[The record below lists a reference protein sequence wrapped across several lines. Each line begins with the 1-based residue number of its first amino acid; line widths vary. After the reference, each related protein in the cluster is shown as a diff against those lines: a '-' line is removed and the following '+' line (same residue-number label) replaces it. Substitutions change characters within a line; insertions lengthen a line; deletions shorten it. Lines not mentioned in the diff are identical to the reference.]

1 MRRRPA
7 RLATTRPASQRR
19 ITGLGSRPAVHGASH
34 QGPAQSARHS
44 ERIPLICAA
53 LQPIRLRSE
62 QCRHYVKSALHE
74 QVAEIRPQLAKAR
87 EIAEKAEAE
96 HREMTAEEQKTFD
109 EIMAKGRQVSDAVKA
124 HRHDQEVLAFAKE
137 LSDEVIGPA

>member
-1 MRRRPA
+1 MPSLREE
-7 RLATTRPASQRR
+7 RLA
-19 ITGLGSRPAVHGASH
+19 
-34 QGPAQSARHS
+34 
-44 ERIPLICAA
+44 
-53 LQPIRLRSE
+53 
-62 QCRHYVKSALHE
+62 E

-96 HREMTAEEQKTFD
+96 HREMTAEEQKSFD

-137 LSDEVIGPA
+137 LSDNVIGGLSLDTPIR